1 MTLKRRLFAAKASK
15 RRYRD
20 AGLKEMHR
28 LGKTF
33 KSTWLRIIIVAT
45 IAIPV
50 VTMILPKDVSAQ
62 NSPERQN
69 SVISIFNRFKKDV
82 RNARG
87 IQRTKKPET
96 QRASA
101 SSAIASSS
109 KPVPVPRN
117 RPVLLAESI
126 KVQPSRPSPSQGVI
140 NKLTAMAFQQ
150 VRPKEPLTGSGQ
162 VEPNKKA
169 TPAPRRAQS
178 RNRVLAAAALK
189 PKLPSKKNRKRTG
202 APLIL
207 AKVSPAALRSSCPK
221 RQLIGLAGIRAPNEI
236 KLSPQ
241 ANVQRAVG
249 LATANW
255 VKNIVQ
261 PAAKK
266 HFGSEVVKL
275 RVAASFAC
283 RTRNGI
289 KGAKLSEHG
298 YGNAIDISIFTL
310 ANGKQVSVAKGWK
323 GRRSERLFLRTVN
336 DGACQHFTTVL
347 GPRADK
353 FHQDHFHMDLAR
365 HGKSGSHK
373 VCK

>member
-1 MTLKRRLFAAKASK
+1 MATATATL
-15 RRYRD
+15 
-20 AGLKEMHR
+20 
-28 LGKTF
+28 
-33 KSTWLRIIIVAT
+33 
-45 IAIPV
+45 
-50 VTMILPKDVSAQ
+50 ILPTEVAAQ
-62 NSPERQN
+62 KAPESKN
-69 SVISIFNRFKKDV
+69 SVVNIFNRFKKDV

-87 IQRTKKPET
+87 IQRTKKPEAQQT
-96 QRASA
+96 SA
-101 SSAIASSS
+101 SSAIARSN

-117 RPVLLAESI
+117 RPILVARARSLE
-126 KVQPSRPSPSQGVI
+126 VQPSRPSPGRGVMD
-140 NKLTAMAFQQ
+140 KLTAMAFQQ
-150 VRPKEPLTGSGQ
+150 VRPKEPLSGGRQ
-162 VEPNKKA
+162 VEPSKKIA
-169 TPAPRRAQS
+169 PAPRRAQS
-178 RNRVLAAAALK
+178 KNRVLAAAALK
-189 PKLPSKKNRKRTG
+189 PVLPSKNNRQRRG

-221 RQLIGLAGIRAPNEI
+221 RQLIGLAGIRAPNEV

-241 ANVQRAVG
+241 ANVQREVG
-249 LATANW
+249 LATADW
-255 VKNIVQ
+255 MRNIVQ

-266 HFGSEVVKL
+266 YLGSEVVKL

-298 YGNAIDISIFTL
+298 YGNAIDISIFTF

-323 GRRSERLFLRTVN
+323 GRRSERLFLREIN
-336 DGACQHFTTVL
+336 DGACEHFTTVL

-365 HGKSGSHK
+365 HGKSGTRK